1 MKKRIL
7 LTGGGT
13 GGHIYPL
20 LAVADEIK
28 RMTQGEVEILYLG
41 TKHTLNEEFVKRD
54 IQVYRVASSKLRRY
68 FALANFIDI
77 PKFFFSF
84 FQALFRLYF
93 LMPDVIFSKG
103 GPGALAVVLAAR
115 FYFIPVI
122 IHESD
127 AVPGLT
133 NKISA
138 IFTKRIF
145 IAFKTAASYFKASK
159 TTLVGNP
166 IRHELFLNRPP
177 DMEGAKARLRFDSK
191 KPLVLFLGGSQGAAR
206 LNTFVFDNLEGFL
219 NVTQVFHLVG
229 EGNIKEAQEF
239 VKFFF
244 KDKGDLQGRYQFA
257 GFLDAERSK
266 IVLTAA
272 NVVVS
277 RAGSGAIF
285 EVASFGK
292 PSILIPLPEAASD
305 HQRINAYEY
314 ARGGAAVVIEETNFT
329 FNVVRIQIENLLKDA
344 EAVRRMSEAARNF
357 AKPEAAEIIA
367 RQIVEFVR

>member
-28 RMTQGEVEILYLG
+28 RMTQGGVELLYLG
-41 TKHTLNEEFVKRD
+41 IKHILNEEFVRRD
-54 IQVYRVASSKLRRY
+54 IRVHRITSSKLRRY
-68 FALANFIDI
+68 FALANFIDV
-77 PKFFFSF
+77 PKFFFGF

-93 LMPDVIFSKG
+93 LMPDVVFSKG

-115 FYFIPVI
+115 FYFIPVM

-127 AVPGLT
+127 SVPGLT

-138 IFTKRIF
+138 IFSKRIF
-145 IAFKTAASYFKASK
+145 IAFKTAVSYFKISK
-159 TTLVGNP
+159 TVLVGNP

-177 DMEGAKARLRFDSK
+177 DAAGAKALLKFNSK
-191 KPLVLFLGGSQGAAR
+191 EPLVVFMGGSQGAIR
-206 LNTFVFDNLEGFL
+206 LNTFVFDTLEGFL
-219 NVTQVFHLVG
+219 SIVQIFHLVG
-229 EGNIKEAQEF
+229 EENVKNTEEF

-244 KDKGDLQGRYQFA
+244 KNKENLRSRYQFA
-257 GFLDAERSK
+257 GFLDAERFK
-266 IVLTAA
+266 VLLTAA
-272 NVVVS
+272 DVVVS
-277 RAGSGAIF
+277 RAGSGAIS
-285 EVASFGK
+285 EIASFGK
-292 PSILIPLPEAASD
+292 PSILIPLRGAAGD

-314 ARGGAAVVIEETNFT
+314 AREGGAVVIEEANFT
-329 FNVVRIQIENLLKDA
+329 FNIVRIQIENLLKDT